1 MDRLKKLNL
10 FILGDL
16 SVNRFFCI
24 AASSL
29 IAVATSTSFCCTA
42 QADEPVSDGD
52 WSVKR
57 DNQLGIMITTMEL
70 VVTPMAEPRP
80 ALKHHLIPDDF
91 DLQEGNAAIYY
102 LRAMGFLEQNSA
114 RELLSEY
121 LKKARKAAD
130 EKGDDSN
137 NVPPY
142 SWLDMPQ
149 KELPI
154 EDVKKYLQML
164 SFQPRDLAEAARRRS
179 FSMDRNLRQEPN
191 PVGVL
196 LPDIQT
202 MRELARNQSFR
213 CRVAIAEGRCD
224 DAIAILGQQYAMAK
238 HLGTDEFLVSNL
250 VGAAVAGIAF
260 GDALQLCQ
268 MPATPNLYWA
278 FATLPNPMIDFRKSI
293 AYERQFLFEQVKVLR
308 EVDEQPRNAGYWQDF
323 IDRLLPQMGGLDM
336 IGGVSNS
343 KDSDTF
349 RATVVAAIATGYP
362 GARRY
367 LIEDLGMDP
376 NKVESYTTAQT
387 FFLAVKRFYEQ
398 TRDDHSKWHSI
409 PYAQAIASSQ
419 YTSLKNRMDTDS
431 QRIGW
436 ASIPTEMFLASFDAI
451 YSAQQRMQQTI
462 ALLQT
467 VEAIRMYGAGSEGK
481 LPNSLESLPVPAPVD
496 PLTGKPF
503 QYELNEGK
511 AILTGHRVPG
521 LQYRLVIRFAK

>member
-1 MDRLKKLNL
+1 MAR
-10 FILGDL
+10 
-16 SVNRFFCI
+16 
-24 AASSL
+24 
-29 IAVATSTSFCCTA
+29 
-42 QADEPVSDGD
+42 ADEPIRDGD
-52 WSVKR
+52 WFDQR
-57 DNQLGIMITTMEL
+57 DDQLGIVIKTMEL
-70 VVTPMAEPRP
+70 VVTPKAVPRP
-80 ALKHHLIPDDF
+80 ALKHHLIADDF
-91 DLQEGNAAIYY
+91 DLREGNAAIYY
-102 LRAMGFLEQNSA
+102 LRAMGFLEQNYA
-114 RELLSEY
+114 RDMLSDS
-121 LKKARKAAD
+121 LKKARKAAE
-130 EKGDDSN
+130 EKGEDSSN
-137 NVPPY
+137 FPPY
-142 SWLDMPQ
+142 SWLDMPL
-149 KELPI
+149 KELPL
-154 EDVKKYLQML
+154 EDVKKYLQLL

-202 MRELARNQSFR
+202 MRELARNQSLR
-213 CRVAIAEGRCD
+213 CRVAIAEGRSD
-224 DAIAILGQQYAMAK
+224 DALAILGQQFAMAK

-268 MPATPNLYWA
+268 MPTAPNLYWA

-336 IGGVSNS
+336 MGGVSNS

-349 RATVVAAIATGYP
+349 RATVVAAIAAGYP
-362 GARRY
+362 GAKRY
-367 LIEDLGMDP
+367 LIEDVGMDP
-376 NKVESYTTAQT
+376 NRVDSYTTAQT
-387 FFLAVKRFYEQ
+387 FFLAIKRFYEQ
-398 TRDDHSKWHSI
+398 TCDDNSKWHSI
-409 PYAQAIASSQ
+409 PYAQAIASNQ
-419 YTSLKNRMDTDS
+419 YMSLKKRMATDS

-436 ASIPTEMFLASFDAI
+436 ASIPTEMFLASFDAV

-462 ALLQT
+462 ALMQT
-467 VEAIRMYGAGSEGK
+467 VEAIRMYGASGEGK

-503 QYELNEGK
+503 QYELRGGK

>member
-1 MDRLKKLNL
+1 MKRL
-10 FILGDL
+10 FCMAL
-16 SVNRFFCI
+16 SSF
-24 AASSL
+24 
-29 IAVATSTSFCCTA
+29 IAVAASTSFCGMA
-42 QADEPVSDGD
+42 RADEPIRDGD
-52 WSVKR
+52 WSDQR
-57 DNQLGIMITTMEL
+57 DDQLGIVIKTMEL
-70 VVTPMAEPRP
+70 VVTPKAEPRP
-80 ALKHHLIPDDF
+80 ALRHHLIPDDF
-91 DLQEGNAAIYY
+91 DLREGNAAIYY
-102 LRAMGFLEQNSA
+102 LRAMGFLEQNYA
-114 RELLSEY
+114 RDMLSDS
-121 LKKARKAAD
+121 LKKARKAAE
-130 EKGDDSN
+130 EKGEDSSN
-137 NVPPY
+137 FPPY
-142 SWLDMPQ
+142 SWLDMPL
-149 KELPI
+149 KELPL
-154 EDVKKYLQML
+154 EDVKKYLQLL

-202 MRELARNQSFR
+202 MRELARNQSLR
-213 CRVAIAEGRCD
+213 CRVAIAEGRSD
-224 DAIAILGQQYAMAK
+224 DALAILGQQVALAK

-268 MPATPNLYWA
+268 MPTAPNLYWA

-336 IGGVSNS
+336 MGGVSNS

-349 RATVVAAIATGYP
+349 RATIVAAIAAGYP
-362 GARRY
+362 GAKRY
-367 LIEDLGMDP
+367 LIEDFGMDP
-376 NKVESYTTAQT
+376 NKVDSYTTAQT

-398 TRDDHSKWHSI
+398 TCDDNSKWHSI
-409 PYAQAIASSQ
+409 PYAQAIASNQ
-419 YTSLKNRMDTDS
+419 YMSLKKRMATDS

-451 YSAQQRMQQTI
+451 YTAQQRLQQTI
-462 ALLQT
+462 ALIQT
-467 VEAIRMYGAGSEGK
+467 VEAIRMYGASGEGK
-481 LPNSLESLPVPAPVD
+481 LPNSLEGLPVPAPVD

-503 QYELNEGK
+503 QYELNGDK
-511 AILTGHRVPG
+511 AILTGHRVSG